1 MAAALPTP
9 PRADAPTRFSLAGGC
24 THVSGGGLEAKRS
37 RGATY
42 VFAVKGG
49 RVRDVAVAAGFGAR
63 SKKAVREYMGLLRKT
78 KAHQFAPPP
87 AAPASARER
96 IANPTPIVA
105 AGRHASGRAAY
116 LCFL

>member
-1 MAAALPTP
+1 MA
-9 PRADAPTRFSLAGGC
+9 
-24 THVSGGGLEAKRS
+24 GGLEAKRS

-49 RVRDVAVAAGFGAR
+49 RVRDVAVAAGFVAR
-63 SKKAVREYMGLLRKT
+63 SKKGVREYMGLLRKA

-87 AAPASARER
+87 AAPASAREK
-96 IANPTPIVA
+96 ITNPTPIVA
-105 AGRHASGRAAY
+105 AGGHASGGAAY